1 MFDRDTAERLI
12 DFAGMLFELEINIG
26 SVTLYPIGQIV
37 IYLAF
42 LGIGSLTYIIL
53 KNAVKKKEVV

>member
-12 DFAGMLFELEINIG
+12 DFAGMLVELEINIG